1 MSVPGNGRRPDP
13 NVLQFRT
20 HIRHCLEQ
28 HPETRLYVL
37 VDGARYMTLENRLDA
52 AGAAI
57 RVEWL
62 LAATELDEISRGG
75 PALVEF
81 MTDSDEASQLLDW
94 LIERDQKSPLVS
106 WLWSERSFEA
116 LSNHLKSH
124 LFSRLP
130 DGRMALFRY
139 YNPIVRRSLEAVLD
153 SEQRMALML
162 PLDRWQIWQPLV
174 LAYQTYYR
182 VGQEARHA

>member
-1 MSVPGNGRRPDP
+1 MSVPGEERRPDP
-13 NVLQFRT
+13 NVVQFRT

-37 VDGARYMTLENRLDA
+37 VDGARYLTLEKRLDA
-52 AGAAI
+52 AGTAI
-57 RVEWL
+57 RVQWL
-62 LAATELDEISRGG
+62 LAATELDEISRAG
-75 PALVEF
+75 PVLVEF
-81 MTDSDEASQLLDW
+81 LQDSAEAAELLDW
-94 LIERDQKSPLVS
+94 LIARDQKSPLVS

-116 LSNHLKSH
+116 LSHYLKSH
-124 LFSRLP
+124 LFTRLP
-130 DGRMALFRY
+130 DGRTALFRY
-139 YNPIVRRSLEAVLD
+139 YNPTVRRGLETVLD

>member
-1 MSVPGNGRRPDP
+1 MSTSGNGRRPDAY
-13 NVLQFRT
+13 VLQFHN

-37 VDGARYMTLENRLDA
+37 VDGACYLTLENRLDA

-57 RVEWL
+57 RVQWL
-62 LAATELDEISRGG
+62 LADTELDEISRGG

-81 MTDSDEASQLLDW
+81 LQDSAEATELLDW
-94 LIERDQKSPLVS
+94 LIARDQKSPLVS
-106 WLWSERSFEA
+106 WLWSERSFDA
-116 LSNHLKSH
+116 LSNHLKAH
-124 LFSRLP
+124 LFTRLP
-130 DGRMALFRY
+130 DGRTALFRY
-139 YNPIVRRSLEAVLD
+139 YNPTVRRGLETVLD

-182 VGQEARHA
+182 VEQEARHA